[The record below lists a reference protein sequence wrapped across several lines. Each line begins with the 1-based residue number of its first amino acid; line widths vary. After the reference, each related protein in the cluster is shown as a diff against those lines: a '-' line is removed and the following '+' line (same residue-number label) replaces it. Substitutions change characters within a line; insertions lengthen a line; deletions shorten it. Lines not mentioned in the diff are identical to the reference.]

1 MPQRE
6 TIFALATALPAEAAL
21 IRISGACCIALFER
35 LGGTAWSRTAVRA
48 VLPLPASES
57 PCLLW
62 AYPAP
67 ASYSGEDC
75 LEIILPGNGWLVR
88 MCEQWLEAAGLK
100 RAEAGEF
107 TRRALDNRKLTPAQ
121 AQGTLA
127 LVNAADGAQRRNAM
141 AELSGQAA
149 AELSGIAEDLR
160 RVAARYEM
168 LFDFS
173 EEEHAE
179 AEEASLRSGLGTA
192 LEKLAAFCGER
203 PLRPARTQP
212 VIALFGPPNAG
223 KSSLFNALLGR
234 PRALVSAVPGTTRDP
249 IEAFAVIE
257 GRDALLCDLSGVGEL
272 DADAGRFADLA
283 RSRAL
288 AADLLLVLAAPGQE
302 DEASRE
308 LAALVVRDP
317 DLPGRALRVRTMS
330 DLDHRAQTAA
340 IAVSAIS
347 GGGLK
352 DLRAEIAMRLLNL
365 SVGGAPSLLRLRA
378 GQAHAALAAS
388 VADKSAPPEAT
399 AREVR
404 HVLTLLD
411 EALLAR
417 APGDVLDLIFSR
429 FCIGK

>member
-1 MPQRE
+1 
-6 TIFALATALPAEAAL
+6 
-21 IRISGACCIALFER
+21 
-35 LGGTAWSRTAVRA
+35 
-48 VLPLPASES
+48 
-57 PCLLW
+57 
-62 AYPAP
+62 
-67 ASYSGEDC
+67 
-75 LEIILPGNGWLVR
+75 
-88 MCEQWLEAAGLK
+88 LK

-107 TRRALDNRKLTPAQ
+107 TRQALDNGKLTPAQ

-127 LVNAADGAQRRNAM
+127 LVTAADSVQRRQAM

-168 LFDFS
+168 LFDFG

-179 AEEASLRSGLGTA
+179 VEEASLRSGLGVVLA
-192 LEKLAAFCGER
+192 KLAAFCGER
-203 PLRPARTQP
+203 PERPAHSQP
-212 VIALFGPPNAG
+212 VVALFGPPNAG
-223 KSSLFNALLGR
+223 KSSLFNALLGC
-234 PRALVSAVPGTTRDP
+234 PRSLVSAVPGTTRDP
-249 IEAFAVIE
+249 VEAPAIIE

-272 DADAGRFADLA
+272 DADAGRFADIA

-302 DEASRE
+302 EETSRE
-308 LAALVVRDP
+308 FAALAERDP
-317 DLPGRALRVRTMS
+317 DLPGRALHVRTMS
-330 DLDHRAQTAA
+330 DLGHGAQATS

-347 GGGLK
+347 GGGLNE
-352 DLRAEIAMRLLNL
+352 LRAQVAKRLLNL
-365 SVGGAPSLLRLRA
+365 SIGSTPSLLRLRA
-378 GQAHAALAAS
+378 EQAHAALAAA

-417 APGDVLDLIFSR
+417 APGDVLELIFSR